1 MLRGSL
7 VELIYR
13 KTMAMEPIAI
23 QESTPLT
30 LMSADIERIS
40 TGFPLLHDFWASILQ
55 IPLAL
60 YLLWREVGVAS
71 MAPLGVAICRH
82 PFLLIYVIKA
92 SFNYS
97 YSMYNWGRIGVLS
110 GGCAPGSLA

>member
-1 MLRGSL
+1 MIAKHIKISTVIAQHTVFRFVAMLRGSFI
-7 VELIYR
+7 ELIYR
-13 KTMAMEPIAI
+13 KTIAIEPITA

-40 TGFPLLHDFWASILQ
+40 TGMPLFHDFWASVLQ

-71 MAPLGVAICRH
+71 MAPLGVAICRFSLLRVYIIQS
-82 PFLLIYVIKA
+82 FL
-92 SFNYS
+92 
-97 YSMYNWGRIGVLS
+97 
-110 GGCAPGSLA
+110 